1 MGMELIT
8 PTWPA
13 TSLAPR
19 RPMGHECHHQRARPS
34 SGGENGEW
42 GQGCE
47 CPRGHGQV
55 HAGRAGAGD
64 AALQRWW
71 QRQDSKRRCEE
82 ASAGSSTRQ
91 LGGSGRG
98 SRNLRPAESPTPHR
112 WLHIVSIPADLPMLA
127 QVDMPH
133 ARCRHSPGPLG
144 SPCDCLGAWMVDS
157 APHGACLGTAQSTEA
172 PEVKELG
179 GGGPVE
185 PPTASTW
192 PQRRIPGPT
201 VGPETHL
208 GLQEGGAEQVQSWD
222 P

>member
-1 MGMELIT
+1 MNVTTNVQG
-8 PTWPA
+8 PA
-13 TSLAPR
+13 QVGR
-19 RPMGHECHHQRARPS
+19 M
-34 SGGENGEW
+34 ENGDRAVNVQGGMARSTQA
-42 GQGCE
+42 GQGQETQLC
-47 CPRGHGQV
+47 
-55 HAGRAGAGD
+55 
-64 AALQRWW
+64 
-71 QRQDSKRRCEE
+71 
-82 ASAGSSTRQ
+82 SAGGKDKTQREGAKKPQLEAAPGSWVGLVGDPETSGPLSPPHHTDGST
-91 LGGSGRG
+91 L
-98 SRNLRPAESPTPHR
+98 SPSPLICRCWPR
-112 WLHIVSIPADLPMLA
+112 WTCPMPGADT
-127 QVDMPH
+127 
-133 ARCRHSPGPLG
+133 PGPLG